1 MGACCTKDAMY
12 YGGNVEDDRYYM
24 DDTEYEGDD
33 DGNNIIRYA
42 DDGARIRMQGSSRYI
57 SMYTQQGRKGIN
69 QDAMTV
75 WEVTKFDSLFIF

>member
-24 DDTEYEGDD
+24 DDTEEGDD
-33 DGNNIIRYA
+33 DGNNIIRYG
-42 DDGARIRMQGSSRYI
+42 DDGARIRMQGSSRHI

-75 WEVTKFDSLFIF
+75 WEVIKI